1 MINNL
6 IEQDSQQAWF
16 RLAIIFTMS
25 VIGTAGMWSVVIILP
40 NIQSEFALDRAA
52 STYPYVATMFGY
64 GIGNVI
70 IGRMLDRIGIKKPII
85 FALSLLVASYILSIF
100 VRDVFFLSVIQF
112 FLGFSAA
119 AFFGPM
125 MADISNYFY
134 RRKGLAVSLVASGQH
149 LCGAIWPFLI
159 KDFLLDGDWRN
170 AHLFIAIVCSI
181 LIPILFYL
189 LGNKK
194 PKIDLNQ
201 NLSSR
206 KEDINS
212 KVKLSI
218 SNKRIQVLLMFAG
231 VFCCVAMSMPQVH
244 IVPLCIDNGYGLAV
258 GTEILSFM
266 LFAAVASRVIF
277 GFLSDKIGPIQTL
290 LLGSSLQAISLT
302 MFLPFNSQLSLYI
315 VAIFFGLSQGGIV
328 PIYAVII
335 SKFLPSNE
343 VAERV
348 GLLIFA
354 TIVGMSLGGWL
365 SGEIY
370 DFTKSYKLAFING
383 IFWNII
389 NLCIMIYLFIIY
401 KKSKIVLENS

>member
-16 RLAIIFTMS
+16 RLAIIFAMS

-100 VRDVFFLSVIQF
+100 VRDVFFLSIIQF

-201 NLSSR
+201 NLPSR

-218 SNKRIQVLLMFAG
+218 SNKRVQVLLMFAG

-401 KKSKIVLENS
+401 KKSKIVMENA

>member
-6 IEQDSQQAWF
+6 IEQDSSQAWF

-85 FALSLLVASYILSIF
+85 FALSLIVASYILSIF
-100 VRDVFFLSVIQF
+100 VRDVFFLSIIQF

-206 KEDINS
+206 REDINS

-218 SNKRIQVLLMFAG
+218 SNKRVQVLLMFAG

-401 KKSKIVLENS
+401 KKSKIVM

>member
-1 MINNL
+1 MINKL

-100 VRDVFFLSVIQF
+100 VRDVFFLSIIQF

-206 KEDINS
+206 REDINS

-218 SNKRIQVLLMFAG
+218 SNKRVQVLLMFAG

-370 DFTKSYKLAFING
+370 DLTKSYKLAFING

-401 KKSKIVLENS
+401 KKSKIVMENA

>member
-1 MINNL
+1 MQNNL
-6 IEQDSQQAWF
+6 VEQDSQQAWF

-40 NIQSEFALDRAA
+40 NIQNEFVLDRAA

-64 GIGNVI
+64 GFGNVI
-70 IGRMLDRIGIKKPII
+70 IGRMLDKIGIKKPII
-85 FALSLLVASYILSIF
+85 FALSLLVTSYVLSF
-100 VRDVFFLSVIQF
+100 FAKNVFWLSTIQF

-125 MADISNYFY
+125 MADISNYLY
-134 RRKGLAVSLVASGQH
+134 KRKGLAVSLVASGQH
-149 LCGAIWPFLI
+149 LCGAIWPFVI
-159 KDFLLDGDWRN
+159 KDFIIEGDWRN
-170 AHLFIAIVCSI
+170 AHLFIALVCSI
-181 LIPILFYL
+181 LIPILFYF
-189 LGNKK
+189 LGNKV
-194 PKIDLNQ
+194 PKMNNEQKLTTQ
-201 NLSSR
+201 Y
-206 KEDINS
+206 EDINS
-212 KVKLSI
+212 KVNLSI
-218 SNKRIQVLLMFAG
+218 SNRQIQILLMIAG
-231 VFCCVAMSMPQVH
+231 VLCCVAMSMPQVH

-290 LLGSSLQAISLT
+290 ILGSSLQAISLT

-315 VAIFFGLSQGGIV
+315 VAICFGLSQGGIV

-348 GLLIFA
+348 GWLIFA
-354 TIVGMSLGGWL
+354 TIIGMSLGGWL

-370 DFTKSYKLAFING
+370 DFTNSYKLAFING

-401 KKSKIVLENS
+401 QKSKIITVNK

>member
-1 MINNL
+1 MQNNL
-6 IEQDSQQAWF
+6 VEQDSQQAWF

-40 NIQSEFALDRAA
+40 NIQNEFVLDRAA

-64 GIGNVI
+64 GFGNVI
-70 IGRMLDRIGIKKPII
+70 IGRMLDKIGIKKPII
-85 FALSLLVASYILSIF
+85 FALSLLVTSYVLSF
-100 VRDVFFLSVIQF
+100 FAKNVFWLSTIQF

-125 MADISNYFY
+125 MADISNYLY
-134 RRKGLAVSLVASGQH
+134 KRKGLAVSLVASGQH
-149 LCGAIWPFLI
+149 LCGAIWPFVI
-159 KDFLLDGDWRN
+159 KDFIIEGDWRN
-170 AHLFIAIVCSI
+170 AHLFIALVCSI
-181 LIPILFYL
+181 LIPILFYF
-189 LGNKK
+189 LGNKV
-194 PKIDLNQ
+194 PKMNNEQKLTTQ
-201 NLSSR
+201 Y
-206 KEDINS
+206 EDINS
-212 KVKLSI
+212 KVNLSI
-218 SNKRIQVLLMFAG
+218 SNRQIQILLMIAG
-231 VFCCVAMSMPQVH
+231 VLCCVAMSMPQVH

-290 LLGSSLQAISLT
+290 ILGSSLQAISLT

-315 VAIFFGLSQGGIV
+315 VAICFGLSQGGIV

-348 GLLIFA
+348 GWLIFA
-354 TIVGMSLGGWL
+354 TIIGMSLGGWL

-370 DFTKSYKLAFING
+370 DFTKSYRLAFING

-401 KKSKIVLENS
+401 QKSKIITVNK